1 MQGQRSLAD
10 YSPWGLKES
19 HTTEKLSAHTHTHTH
34 THTINMPNGK
44 LEYIYLVGGVPVILI
59 YSLNIYLAFI
69 MFKTL
74 C

>member
-19 HTTEKLSAHTHTHTH
+19 DMTEKLSAHTH